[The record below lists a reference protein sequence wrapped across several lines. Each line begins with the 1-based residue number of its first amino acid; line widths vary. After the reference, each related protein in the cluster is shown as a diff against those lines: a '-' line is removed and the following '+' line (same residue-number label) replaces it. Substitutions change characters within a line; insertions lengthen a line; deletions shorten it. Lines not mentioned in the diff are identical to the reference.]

1 MGKPYN
7 KLKGALVAKG
17 VKVKDV
23 AVLLDVTP
31 ATVSNKLNRKNGVD
45 FKMEEAYKICN
56 KWNLNPNTIFFD
68 D

>member
-1 MGKPYN
+1 MEKPYN

-31 ATVSNKLNRKNGVD
+31 ATASNKLNRKNGAD
-45 FKMEEAYKICN
+45 FKIAEAVKMCHE
-56 KWNLNPNTIFFD
+56 WGLEPNTIFFE
-68 D
+68 